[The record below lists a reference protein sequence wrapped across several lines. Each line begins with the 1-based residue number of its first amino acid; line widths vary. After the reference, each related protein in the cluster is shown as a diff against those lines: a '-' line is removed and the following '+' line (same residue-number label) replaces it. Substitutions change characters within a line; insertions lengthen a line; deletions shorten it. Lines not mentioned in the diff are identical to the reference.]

1 MDTTKEILLKEL
13 KKLKAEE
20 FNDFKFYLE
29 EYGSKVQGALSKDEG
44 FLMISPCDLEN
55 ADRRRTVDLI
65 VQTYS
70 SQPVEVTR
78 AVLEKVG
85 RNDVM
90 ESLSQRS
97 SRGNTPTPRLQVTQV
112 TLPDLRSPC
121 LCWRPAATEATSTLQ
136 NIMLA
141 LKKSNISIKRLM
153 LALKKVVSSKKK

>member
-97 SRGNTPTPRLQVTQV
+97 SRGPMQLNTERLQ
-112 TLPDLRSPC
+112 
-121 LCWRPAATEATSTLQ
+121 
-136 NIMLA
+136 
-141 LKKSNISIKRLM
+141 
-153 LALKKVVSSKKK
+153 